1 MGVYY
6 GFIFICG
13 VSGLL
18 LGLITSISI
27 KARKK

>member
-18 LGLITSISI
+18 LGLITSITI